1 MTSSPSLAAVLN
13 PQSWD
18 PDLLPPLQMDG
29 FLTGTLL
36 TPNLDV
42 KWVAYRCASRLTRTP
57 DPAGGSQKDSTV

>member
-1 MTSSPSLAAVLN
+1 MTNSLPLTAVLT

-36 TPNLDV
+36 TPNLDM
-42 KWVAYRCASRLTRTP
+42 KWVAYPRRPLARRPLLARFDS
-57 DPAGGSQKDSTV
+57 PAGRA